1 MAGTLTVQNLQGPT
15 SGANANKIIVSSGQ
29 TLDASAGFKPP
40 AGTVIQVKQAVFT
53 GTMVRNSASFG
64 QVTGLSVDIIPT
76 SASSKFMI
84 TFHAHATGYTG
95 NEHAHLR
102 IMRDSTVVGVGD
114 AAGSRGQS
122 TTATGSA
129 SRDDAIYMA
138 SMSYLDSPNTTSQI
152 TYSLHVRAYD
162 GSGANNAYINR
173 SLTDPDM
180 SQMSRPISTFTVM
193 EIAG

>member
-1 MAGTLTVQNLQGPT
+1 MASELIVQTLKGPT
-15 SGANANKIIVSSGQ
+15 SGANANKIIVPSGQ
-29 TLDASAGFKPP
+29 TLDASGGFTPP
-40 AGTVIQVKQAVFT
+40 AGHVLQVKQAVFT
-53 GTMVRNSASFG
+53 GTMVRHSSAFG
-64 QVTGLSVDIIPT
+64 QVTGLSVDITPT
-76 SASSKFMI
+76 SASSKFLI

-102 IMRDSTVVGVGD
+102 IMRDSTAVGVGN
-114 AAGSRGQS
+114 AAGIRGQS

-152 TYSLHVRAYD
+152 TYSLQVRSYD
-162 GSGANNAYINR
+162 SSGNNGAYINR
-173 SLTDPDM
+173 SLTDPNM
-180 SQMSRPISTFTVM
+180 SQMSRPISTFTVT